1 MRRHSFTGPLLLV
14 IIGGLFLWHNV
25 HPEAPIFD
33 LVALYWPY
41 ALIAW
46 GVLRLIEVVASR
58 DGRYSGLSGGEIAL
72 VVLIC
77 MAGMG
82 MFEVRRHGIRFTPA
96 IFGEQYDYPVSVRG
110 PAPGV
115 KRIVIDNQRGT
126 VHVTGADTQEVAVS
140 GHKAIRSYSRNDADR
155 TNQNTPVELIPQGD
169 RLLVTSHL
177 DRAPGDQRV
186 ADDLDITVPRGV
198 AVEARGDSGFY
209 EISDVQGA
217 VELTSSRADVRLERV
232 GGNVRLQIDRS
243 GMISAQDVQGTV
255 DIQGGRGSDV
265 DLQNVAGQVTI
276 NGEYVGSL
284 EFKNLAKPLRV
295 EGARNTE
302 LRVEAVP
309 GNISMDLGDFTAK
322 NVVGP
327 IRLITQS
334 RDIKLEEFTESLEL
348 DTQRGDVEL
357 QPGRVPLP
365 RIEAHSGVGEIE
377 LVLPE
382 KASFQLQATAER
394 GEAVND
400 FGPPI
405 ETQVAGRTA
414 TLKGSVGDGPVIRIT
429 ADRGSVSVRKNG
441 TPPSVQIPEPPK
453 PSRPAPPAPPAA
465 PVNLKDSETRL

>member
-46 GVLRLIEVVASR
+46 GVMRLIEVLASR
-58 DGRYSGLSGGEIAL
+58 EGRYAGLSGGEIAL
-72 VVLIC
+72 IVVIC
-77 MAGMG
+77 MVGAG

-96 IFGEQYDYPVSVRG
+96 VFGEQFDYPVSARG
-110 PAPGV
+110 PAAGV
-115 KRIVIDNQRGT
+115 KRIVIDNRRGT
-126 VHVTGADTQEVAVS
+126 VHVTGSDTQEIVVS
-140 GHKAIRSYSRNDADR
+140 GHKAVRSYSRTDADR
-155 TNQNTPVELIPQGD
+155 TNENTPVELMPQGD
-169 RLLVTSHL
+169 RLLITSHL
-177 DRAPGDQRV
+177 DRAPGDQRA

-209 EISDVQGA
+209 EISDVQGP
-217 VELTSSRADVRLERV
+217 VELTSSRADVRLARV

-243 GMISAQDVQGTV
+243 GMISAEDVQGTV
-255 DIQGGRGSDV
+255 DIQGGRGSDI

-276 NGEYVGSL
+276 NGEFVGSL
-284 EFKNLAKPLRV
+284 DFKNLAKPLRV

-309 GNISMDLGDFTAK
+309 GSISMDLGDVTAK
-322 NVVGP
+322 NIVGP
-327 IRLITQS
+327 VRLITQS
-334 RDIKLEEFTESLEL
+334 RDIKLEDFTESLEL

-357 QPGRVPLP
+357 QPGRLPLP
-365 RIEAHSGVGEIE
+365 RIEAHSGVGQIE
-377 LVLPE
+377 LVLPQN
-382 KASFQLQATAER
+382 ASFQLQATAER

-400 FGPPI
+400 FGPQI
-405 ETQVAGRTA
+405 ETQVTGRRA
-414 TLKGSVGDGPVIRIT
+414 TLKGAVGNGPVIRIT
-429 ADRGSVSVRKNG
+429 ADRGSVSVRKDG
-441 TPPSVQIPEPPK
+441 TQPSVQIPAPPK
-453 PSRPAPPAPPAA
+453 APPAPPAPPAA